1 MQKKS
6 KFCTTPNKIKVEKKS
21 ILLWFSTNYIIH
33 YKGFQM
39 NYNALSFCEKSILS
53 PILWSE
59 LNMGIDYIDITS
71 DQKNHL

>member
-1 MQKKS
+1 
-6 KFCTTPNKIKVEKKS
+6 
-21 ILLWFSTNYIIH
+21 
-33 YKGFQM
+33 M